1 MFTDKN
7 ITYSEPGCYLKYK
20 NKIAFQFPESDGIEE
35 YNIRISD
42 LCVMGN
48 IAYYNGGTLAQ
59 RINKSW
65 DYADYKKDIIKK
77 RYSNDDQIA
86 IILNKEDSE
95 EDLIRYER
103 MMRWREFASRLA
115 KAIIKKIN

>member
-7 ITYSEPGCYLKYK
+7 IVYSEPGCFLKYK
-20 NKIAFQFPESDGIEE
+20 NQIAFQFPKADGIEE
-35 YNIRISD
+35 NKIKLTD
-42 LCVMGN
+42 LYVLGN
-48 IAYYNGGTLAQ
+48 TAYYNGGALAQ

-115 KAIIKKIN
+115 KAIMKKIN